1 MSEIPGYV
9 VLNPEYVISECDKY
23 IKFQKDQIDAIVADE
38 LGLLHEQY
46 KRYQSMNKLQKFLG
60 WPTGYW
66 DDYEA
71 LKKNREEYWRKAYQ
85 HCYISYEQLKHAA
98 QMILEKNG
106 TTIMVSVSA
115 SANFDLNN
123 S

>member
-9 VLNPEYVISECDKY
+9 VLNPEYVIAECDKC
-23 IKFQKDQIDAIVADE
+23 IKHQIDQIDVIVADE
-38 LGLLHEQY
+38 LALLHKQY
-46 KRYQSMNKLQKFLG
+46 EHYQSMNKLQRFLS
-60 WPTGYW
+60 WPADYW
-66 DDYEA
+66 DNYEG
-71 LKKNREEYWRKAYQ
+71 LKKNREEYWRKIY
-85 HCYISYEQLKHAA
+85 HSGYVSYENLKHAA

-106 TTIMVSVSA
+106 TTIIVSVNI